1 MKNVLYG
8 DGVHNDYPAIQ
19 EMLDEKRA
27 EVALPTPKVCYV
39 INQTL
44 KIHGGQT
51 LKLGKTTVVKLA
63 AASDCAMIEDDDF
76 STWKSDVCIDGG
88 IWDMNNLEQAPNPW
102 WVPNQNGKT
111 GWELLGADRYN
122 CCPAFSKLT
131 TPPNVYSGMSMRF
144 CRIKNFTLKNVTF
157 RNPVVYGVQL
167 SYVEDFTVRDI
178 TFDYQTSSFK
188 FYNMDGVHLEGNCK
202 NGLIQNLKGTCY
214 DDMVAL
220 TADDG
225 CCYGPIENVIIDGL
239 WAEHCHS
246 AVRLLSHGEPVR
258 NVTIKNVFGSYFKYC
273 IGLTK
278 YHGGEEERGVM
289 ENISIENIAA
299 CNCDGTEDMVGLQRP
314 IVWIQKGVDVE
325 NMSVFHVLRK
335 EKEGFA
341 PLFLLEE
348 GASVKRLRL
357 VDITQKNNTGRELD
371 FIKLDGEATDITKE
385 HLYSL

>member
-1 MKNVLYG
+1 MAYQLYG
-8 DGVHNDYPAIQ
+8 DGIHDDYPAIQ
-19 EMLDEKRA
+19 EMLDSLTC
-27 EVALPTPKVCYV
+27 EVALPAPKKCYV
-39 INQTL
+39 ISKTL

-51 LKLGKTTVVKLA
+51 LKLGETTVVKLA
-63 AASDCAMIEDDDF
+63 AYSDCAMIEDDDF
-76 STWKSDVCIDGG
+76 SVWERNVCIDGG
-88 IWDMNNLEQAPNPW
+88 IWDMNNLEQTPNPS
-102 WVPNQNGKT
+102 WVPDKNGQT
-111 GWELLGADRYN
+111 SWDRLGVDRSN
-122 CCPAFSKLT
+122 CCSVFSKLT
-131 TPPNVYSGMSMRF
+131 APINEYTGMCMRF
-144 CRIKNFTLKNVTF
+144 CRIKNFTLKNLTF
-157 RNPVVYGVQL
+157 RNPVIYGVQL
-167 SYVEDFTVRDI
+167 AHVEDFTVQNI
-178 TFDYQTSSFK
+178 TFEYLTSSFK

-225 CCYGPIENVIIDGL
+225 CCYGPIENVVIDGL

-289 ENISIENIAA
+289 ENISIENVAA
-299 CNCDGTEDMVGLQRP
+299 CSCDGTVDMVGLQRP

-325 NMSVFHVLRK
+325 NLKISRVVRE

-348 GASVKRLRL
+348 GASAKRLQL
-357 VDITQKNNTGRELD
+357 VDIIQKNKTGRALD
-371 FIKLDGEATDITKE
+371 FIRLDGEAEITAQE
-385 HLYSL
+385 NLIEE